1 MRQDIIAVLYG
12 EFYRFHQPPTGR
24 GSVTGIHV
32 NVLAPETFWTVIGV
46 AVSFNSRPTM
56 FADEIFNA
64 ALKFFVHGSVLTF
77 LPCASLS
84 NVRFRL
90 GEAVAARSKFQWFW
104 INSIKRV
111 LYP

>member
-24 GSVTGIHV
+24 GSVAGIHV

-46 AVSFNSRPTM
+46 AVSFDRRPTM
-56 FADEIFNA
+56 LAGEIFNV
-64 ALKFFVHGSVLTF
+64 ALEFFVHWLALTF

-90 GEAVAARSKFQWFW
+90 GEAVAARSKSQW
-104 INSIKRV
+104 S
-111 LYP
+111 